1 MQSITFEKTNYPY
14 AFYFSLHQ
22 IKNAIGVARAVMRHS
37 LHSLLV
43 DDSATQYGVEMGF
56 NEEDLHSN
64 ASIEQWNQWKQA
76 NCQPNHRQNVQ
87 PDPTK
92 SCGPYTPLSPAESK

>member
-1 MQSITFEKTNYPY
+1 MQGTTFEKARHRC
-14 AFYFSLHQ
+14 AFYFSLRR

-37 LHSLLV
+37 RHSLIV
-43 DDSATQYGVEMGF
+43 GDGATQYGIEMGF

-64 ASIEQWNQWKQA
+64 ASIDQWNQWKQN
-76 NCQPNHRQNVQ
+76 NCQPNYRQNVQ

-92 SCGPYTPLSPAESK
+92 SCGPYTALLPAESK